1 MRTHTGDGSKYDS
14 THGRS
19 DSRMDSQITRNT
31 YTGKHEIQKR
41 HQYHATANTQQACSK
56 TDKRSQTQQRCQ
68 KTNCHYCSYKIIPP
82 PRQTSPSYSTADCPG
97 VTAHWGCLKFNPRAL
112 AAAEVETQGT
122 PACR

>member
-41 HQYHATANTQQACSK
+41 HQYHATANTEQACSK
-56 TDKRSQTQQRCQ
+56 TDKRSQTQQRWQ
-68 KTNCHYCSYKIIPP
+68 KANCHPSSSKIIPP
-82 PRQTSPSYSTADCPG
+82 PRQTSPSYSTAVCPG
-97 VTAHWGCLKFNPRAL
+97 EAPHWGRRQFNQRAL
-112 AAAEVETQGT
+112 VVAEVKTQGIS
-122 PACR
+122 ACR